1 MIKFETNEGI
11 SKIEIKGHISEL
23 CADVVTF
30 LSAMYNSLKEDDED
44 AAGCFE
50 HMLREHMIDMVFDDD
65 RKSEIINLKKK
76 EKAGKK
82 EEQKKSADD
91 DLIKSLESL
100 IDILEK
106 IQGNNED

>member
-30 LSAMYNSLKEDDED
+30 LRGMYNSLKEDDEVV
-44 AAGCFE
+44 AGYFE
-50 HMLREHMIDMVFDDD
+50 RMLREHMIDMVFADDKD
-65 RKSEIINLKKK
+65 EITEIINLKKK
-76 EKAGKK
+76 KK
-82 EEQKKSADD
+82 EEKKKETEKDS
-91 DLIKSLESL
+91 LIESLEGL

-106 IQGNNED
+106 IQGNED